1 MLKRILTIGL
11 ITGTG
16 QLFVV
21 FALKYISQN
30 SSPEQVKAIGQ
41 IDSLVLFIM
50 NVIGLGLQ
58 SAAIRNL
65 ALNSD
70 WQGEYRQIQS
80 ARVTMGFLLTI
91 IAFFA
96 LVNPYYIIFLA
107 APIFGWSGDYAL
119 YARGYPISAS
129 VIASIRLLFP
139 FSCLMLAV
147 YYQSEWLPIVYSASL
162 IIIYILS
169 NLTISLI
176 LRTQYFFFPVIKSLR
191 LYLET
196 LYLGVVILSL
206 YFIGL
211 GLMLVLPYFYADPV
225 VAVAFSGLK
234 FYVIFKGVLR
244 IIHQAFIKEM
254 ADYEVCFKV
263 DQIAGLIGMS
273 FLIFISC
280 FPNTFI
286 RLFFGENFFQ
296 YKVYFILVAIA
307 AFIYSVFSSL
317 IIKAMLEKKDKLYA
331 LTCLFSAIFT
341 LLVSILF
348 SFFNETVAYVGV
360 TLILGELFF
369 ASGMLILMYRPIL
382 LQERLLFIAKNI
394 FFFLIPLGIRYL
406 FGDELIPFILSL
418 AVFSSIMFTSFYKKF
433 HISQIN

>member
-1 MLKRILTIGL
+1 MLKRIFTIGL
-11 ITGTG
+11 ITGVG

-58 SAAIRNL
+58 SAAIRDL
-65 ALNSD
+65 ALTND
-70 WQGEYRQIQS
+70 WKKEYRQIQS
-80 ARVTMGFLLTI
+80 ARVAMGFLLTTVAI
-91 IAFFA
+91 LAF
-96 LVNPYYIIFLA
+96 VNPYYIIFLA

-119 YARGYPISAS
+119 YARGYPNSGS
-129 VIASIRLLFP
+129 VIAFIRLLIP

-147 YYQSEWLPIVYSASL
+147 YYQSEWLPIIYIASL
-162 IIIYILS
+162 VIIYTLS
-169 NLTISLI
+169 NFIISLI
-176 LRTQYFFFPVIKSLR
+176 LKTQYFFFPVINNLR
-191 LYLET
+191 LYIESF
-196 LYLGVVILSL
+196 YLGVVILSL

-211 GLMLVLPYFYADPV
+211 GLMLVLPYFYEDPV
-225 VAVAFSGLK
+225 VAVAFLGLK

-273 FLIFISC
+273 FLFFISC

-286 RLFFGENFFQ
+286 RLFFGEKFFQ
-296 YKVYFILVAIA
+296 YKSYFILVAIA

-331 LTCLFSAIFT
+331 LTCFFSAFFT

-348 SFFNETVAYVGV
+348 SFFNETVVYVGV
-360 TLILGELFF
+360 SLIIGELFF
-369 ASGMLILMYRPIL
+369 ASGMLILMHRQGFL
-382 LQERLLFIAKNI
+382 KERLLFIAKNI
-394 FFFLIPLGIRYL
+394 FFFLIPLGIKFF

-418 AVFSSIMFTSFYKKF
+418 AVFSLIMIISYHKKF

>member
-1 MLKRILTIGL
+1 MLKRIFTIAL
-11 ITGTG
+11 FTGAG

-21 FALKYISQN
+21 FALKYISQH

-58 SAAIRNL
+58 SSAIRNL
-65 ALNSD
+65 ALNNN
-70 WQGEYRQIQS
+70 WKEEYQQIQS
-80 ARVTMGFLLTI
+80 ARITMGLLLAAGTI
-91 IAFFA
+91 LAF
-96 LVNPYYIIFLA
+96 VNPYYIIFLA

-119 YARGYPISAS
+119 YARGYPIAGSI
-129 VIASIRLLFP
+129 IAFIRLLIP
-139 FSCLMLAV
+139 FSFLMLAV
-147 YYQSEWLPIVYSASL
+147 YYQLESPPIIYISSL
-162 IIIYILS
+162 IITYILS
-169 NLTISLI
+169 NFIISLI
-176 LRTQYFFFPVIKSLR
+176 LKTEYFFFPVIKNLR
-191 LYLET
+191 LYIESF
-196 LYLGVVILSL
+196 YLGVVILSL

-211 GLMLVLPYFYADPV
+211 GLMLVLPYFYEDP
-225 VAVAFSGLK
+225 AVAIAFLGLK

-254 ADYEVCFKV
+254 VDYEVCFKV
-263 DQIAGLIGMS
+263 DQIAGIIGMS
-273 FLIFISC
+273 FLFFISC

-286 RLFFGENFFQ
+286 GLFFGEKFIQ

-331 LTCLFSAIFT
+331 LTCFFSAFLT

-348 SFFNETVAYVGV
+348 SFFNATVVYVGV
-360 TLILGELFF
+360 SLILGELLF
-369 ASGMLILMYRPIL
+369 ASGMLVLMYRPGF
-382 LQERLLFIAKNI
+382 LQERLFFIAKNM
-394 FFFLIPLGIRYL
+394 FFFFIPLSIKFF

-418 AVFSSIMFTSFYKKF
+418 AGFAFIMIITYHKQF
-433 HISQIN
+433 HINQIN